1 MKHATLS
8 FAFAATICA
17 ATAPSFAETHALQP
31 YAYVQSQSYGSN
43 VVYTAYY
50 ARKDSKFVA
59 DFEFVGTDAGVVFGA
74 DGNGSKSV
82 KVNTTLD
89 ATTRARIRL
98 NGLRPSQTSDG
109 YLCIGGFMMI
119 FR

>member
-1 MKHATLS
+1 MQGKSMRGCLFRRPTTTL
-8 FAFAATICA
+8 AMLAAAICTA
-17 ATAPSFAETHALQP
+17 AALPSLAETHALQP

-74 DGNGSKSV
+74 KAIC
-82 KVNTTLD
+82 T
-89 ATTRARIRL
+89 
-98 NGLRPSQTSDG
+98 PST
-109 YLCIGGFMMI
+109 
-119 FR
+119 